1 MKRTRLDRSEVP
13 QMARAQERS
22 GAAVPEAGTGE
33 WEGGLWGLVWG
44 RLRLV
49 CDWVLERRD
58 AEGKA
63 WLQV

>member
-1 MKRTRLDRSEVP
+1 M
-13 QMARAQERS
+13 

-49 CDWVLERRD
+49 CDWVLGRRD